1 MRAVIFTQQATK
13 LSQPCVGPLHDPAT
27 LVTPQFAPVLIPS
40 PFVVLAIGGNQFD
53 ASFPQALPQRV
64 GIVSGIGN
72 HTLRLLPRAA
82 LRTRYPDLVER
93 GFRKLNFT
101 GGGTFQLNSQRKTFT
116 VDQYHPLRALAPLGF
131 ADGSAPFF
139 AGAKLPSRKA
149 SSHFKSPSW
158 SSAPNHARHAW
169 SQTPSSSHCLS
180 RRQQVEGEGNSSGRN
195 RQAAPVWRIH
205 KMPSKQARLGAGGR
219 PRRSARCRDGGRND
233 PTNSHCSSVNS
244 FCRSFMTEAQ
254 PLTCLTHK
262 YLM

>member
-1 MRAVIFTQQATK
+1 MFMTNQQATE
-13 LSQPCVGPLHDPAT
+13 LSEPSIGPLHDPTASI
-27 LVTPQFAPVLIPS
+27 TPQLASIFIAPG
-40 PFVVLAIGGNQFD
+40 FVVLAVRHDQFN
-53 ASFPQALPQRV
+53 ASLVQAAAQRV
-64 GIVSGIGN
+64 GIVSGVGN
-72 HTLRLLPRAA
+72 HPLRLLPRAA
-82 LRTRYPDLVER
+82 LRSRNADFLER

-101 GGGTFQLNSQRKTFT
+101 GGGTFQPNSQRKTFT

-169 SQTPSSSHCLS
+169 SQAPSHCLS

-233 PTNSHCSSVNS
+233 PTNSHCSS
-244 FCRSFMTEAQ
+244 
-254 PLTCLTHK
+254 
-262 YLM
+262 